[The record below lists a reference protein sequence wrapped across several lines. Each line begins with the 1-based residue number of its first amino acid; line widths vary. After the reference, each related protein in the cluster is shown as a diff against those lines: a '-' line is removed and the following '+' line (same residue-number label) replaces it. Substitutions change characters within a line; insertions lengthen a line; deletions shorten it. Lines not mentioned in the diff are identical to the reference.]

1 MLSVVS
7 FLLFQPAD
15 KDLED
20 MLNVSTVFVHNNE
33 SQWGPKQNNPTV
45 STKAKTFLKYV
56 KIMQV

>member
-20 MLNVSTVFVHNNE
+20 MLKVSTGFVHNNE

-45 STKAKTFLKYV
+45 STKAKTFLK
-56 KIMQV
+56 

>member
-20 MLNVSTVFVHNNE
+20 MLNVSTVFVHINE
-33 SQWGPKQNNPTV
+33 SQWGPKQNNHTV
-45 STKAKTFLKYV
+45 WTKAKTILIYV
-56 KIMQV
+56 F